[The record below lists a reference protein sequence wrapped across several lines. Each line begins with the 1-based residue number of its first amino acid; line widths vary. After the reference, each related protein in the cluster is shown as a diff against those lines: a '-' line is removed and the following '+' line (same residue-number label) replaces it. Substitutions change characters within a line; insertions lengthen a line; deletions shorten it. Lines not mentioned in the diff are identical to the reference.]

1 MTWSSIQCYSIFVSQ
16 FQPDSNTCRV
26 QRQNLTNVSK
36 HGKVKNNASTFNT
49 AMYGHRKPNSEDMF
63 NIGMSEQE
71 DLPFTFG
78 TDNCFT

>member
-1 MTWSSIQCYSIFVSQ
+1 
-16 FQPDSNTCRV
+16 
-26 QRQNLTNVSK
+26 
-36 HGKVKNNASTFNT
+36 
-49 AMYGHRKPNSEDMF
+49 MYGHRKPNLEDMY